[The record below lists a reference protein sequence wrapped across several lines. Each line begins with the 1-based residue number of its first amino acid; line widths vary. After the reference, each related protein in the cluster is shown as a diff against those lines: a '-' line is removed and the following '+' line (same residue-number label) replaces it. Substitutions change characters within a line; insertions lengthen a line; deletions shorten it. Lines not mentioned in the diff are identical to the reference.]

1 MSIISILF
9 EYSNAFLG
17 GLLVTLKLVSIVWG
31 SGMVFGCLL
40 GVLGAAQESTI
51 GKLVGLGSFILSG
64 LPLLVLLFWLHYPLQ
79 AMLEVVVDPFATASF
94 ALGLTNVFVVADI
107 VRVGLLD
114 FPKQYVTAAVVTGLS
129 PRDTLLHIKAPIL
142 LRQLLPILLTTQ
154 VTMLQATLF
163 ASLISVDEL
172 FRVAQRINS
181 QIYKPVEIYTALGMF
196 FLAVCLP
203 MNGLAI
209 WLKQRFTRNLSEN

>member
-1 MSIISILF
+1 V
-9 EYSNAFLG
+9 LG
-17 GLLVTLKLVSIVWG
+17 CS
-31 SGMVFGCLL
+31 L
-40 GVLGAAQESTI
+40 GVWAAAQKSTI
-51 GKLVGLGSFILSG
+51 GRFVGIGSFILSG

-79 AMLEVVVDPFATASF
+79 AMLGVVINPFVTASF
-94 ALGLTNVFVVADI
+94 ALGLTNMFVVANI
-107 VRVGLLD
+107 VRTGLLD
-114 FPKQYVTAAVVTGLS
+114 FPKQYVTAAIVTGLS
-129 PRDTLLHIKAPIL
+129 PWDTLLHIKAPIL
-142 LRQLLPILLTTQ
+142 LRQLVPILLTTQ

-203 MNGLAI
+203 VNGLAI
-209 WLKQRFTRNLSEN
+209 WLKQRFTRNLSEA

>member
-1 MSIISILF
+1 MSVFRILT
-9 EYSNAFLG
+9 EYSDAFLG
-17 GLLVTLKLVSIVWG
+17 GLLITLQLVSIIWG
-31 SGMVFGCLL
+31 TGLLLGSLL
-40 GVLGAAQESTI
+40 GVWAAAKRSTI
-51 GKLVGLGSFILSG
+51 GRLVGVGSFILSG

-79 AMLEVVVDPFATASF
+79 AMLGVVINPFITASF
-94 ALGLTNVFVVADI
+94 ALGLTNAFLVANI
-107 VRVGLLD
+107 VRISLLD
-114 FPKQYVTAAVVTGLS
+114 FPKQYVTAAVVTGLTE
-129 PRDTLLHIKAPIL
+129 RDTLIHIKAPII
-142 LRQLLPILLTTQ
+142 LRQLLPLLLTTQ
-154 VTMLQATLF
+154 VSMLQATLF

-181 QIYKPVEIYTALGMF
+181 QVYKPVEIYTALGMF